1 MYRRGRIYT
10 LSQYLTLVIGS
21 PIVPPLLLGKIYI
34 FVYVYSLSG
43 TPCASTNHT
52 HHRDLHDSID
62 QQWRRNMDF
71 YHALVGEGLYINA
84 PDPYFFD
91 GTHKCGLGYDESQW
105 SMERWQWITQARQE
119 IYDQTFHKVPSMG
132 WMFVPIDEY
141 HAGGDVATIEPIK
154 EHMAEYNF
162 ILGTYF
168 LSGIQAA
175 YRGRRLFDPTDG
187 GASEKMV
194 AGWVTFFKAH
204 RVILNSDII
213 HVRRADL
220 GSYGTLHGGG
230 YTGRVD
236 VMMHVNPDRQAC
248 PERALAVIY
257 NQAATPARDRVVL
270 PLYYSGIAAV
280 TGVAVVTDSAT
291 GKVTRHAVSAF
302 GTITVEVDVPAM
314 SITWMNVTEG

>member
-1 MYRRGRIYT
+1 
-10 LSQYLTLVIGS
+10 
-21 PIVPPLLLGKIYI
+21 
-34 FVYVYSLSG
+34 
-43 TPCASTNHT
+43 
-52 HHRDLHDSID
+52 
-62 QQWRRNMDF
+62 MDF

-194 AGWVTFFKAH
+194 AGWVAFFKAH

-213 HVRRADL
+213 HVRRAD
-220 GSYGTLHGGG
+220 
-230 YTGRVD
+230 GRD
-236 VMMHVNPDRQAC
+236 IDCMMHVNPNLK
-248 PERALAVIY
+248 EKALALVF
-257 NQAATPARDRVVL
+257 NPLKQPVKRDLQL
-270 PLYYSGIAAV
+270 PLYYTGLTDEALVRQKEGKPLIYQLDRDYKITIQLEMKPESV
-280 TGVAVVTDSAT
+280 TW
-291 GKVTRHAVSAF
+291 F
-302 GTITVEVDVPAM
+302 IIE
-314 SITWMNVTEG
+314 